1 MQSQI
6 LNFLK
11 KSEGYLSG
19 EEISQHLK
27 ISRTA
32 VWKHIQELRE
42 EGYDIA
48 AVPHLGYRL
57 ISSPDKLT
65 PGEIQFGLNTKI
77 FGKKIYAFDSLDSTM
92 DFAFRLGTEGA
103 PEGTV
108 VCAEGQTKGRGRLG
122 RSWSSPKAKGI
133 YASIILRPALPPSVV
148 SQLTLLS
155 AISLCEAVKKI
166 CRLKASIK
174 WPNDILVGDKK
185 LAGILTELSAEM
197 DRVRFVVIGFGINVN
212 SPLSMLPPSATSL
225 KNEIHSSVSRVEFMQ
240 EILRH
245 LEKWYCILKEQ
256 GFSKIV
262 ERWKELSNTL
272 GRRVRVEGI
281 GEYIEGEAMDMDE
294 NGSLIIRNDAGIKFK
309 RTAGDVVFVR

>member
-11 KSEGYLSG
+11 KSLGYLSG

-48 AVPHLGYRL
+48 AVPHLGYHL

-65 PGEIQFGLNTKI
+65 SGEIQFGLNTKI

-92 DFAFRLGTEGA
+92 DVAFRLGLEGV

-108 VCAEGQTKGRGRLG
+108 VCAEGQAKGRGRLG

-133 YASIILRPALPPSVV
+133 YASIILRPSFPPNKA

-155 AISLCEAVKKI
+155 AVALCEAVKKT
-166 CRLKASIK
+166 CGLKTSIK

-185 LAGILTELSAEM
+185 LAGILTELNAEM

-212 SPLSMLPPSATSL
+212 SSASMLPLSATSL
-225 KNEIHSSVSRVEFMQ
+225 KNEIHSSVSRVELLR

-245 LEKWYCILKEQ
+245 LEKWYCILKEE

-281 GEYIEGEAMDMDE
+281 GEYLEGQAMDIDE